1 MKIDSDLN
9 WKEQQ
14 NSVAIKL
21 NKANAILSK
30 LRHYVN
36 QKTLRSIYFS
46 LFESH
51 TNYAN
56 IVWGQNID
64 SSNRLFLLQKK
75 AIRTMHFSQYL
86 AHTDPLFYTA
96 NIVKIH
102 DKVSVDNCMFISK
115 SLCNY
120 LPSLF
125 KDWFIFS
132 SSNHDHQLRSSNLG
146 VLKIPK
152 FRTLSHGRMSF
163 RINAIYTWNNIQ
175 RVLKDHLLF
184 ALKPLKVKSIL
195 TKFYINQYY

>member
-1 MKIDSDLN
+1 MHWLNANKISLNVGKTELVFFKPRKKQPDYNLSIKLNGKTLSITPSVKYLGVKIDSNLN

-86 AHTDPLFYTA
+86 AHTDPLFSTA

-102 DKVSVDNCMFISK
+102 DKVSIDNCMFISK
-115 SLCNY
+115 
-120 LPSLF
+120 
-125 KDWFIFS
+125 
-132 SSNHDHQLRSSNLG
+132 
-146 VLKIPK
+146 
-152 FRTLSHGRMSF
+152 
-163 RINAIYTWNNIQ
+163 
-175 RVLKDHLLF
+175 
-184 ALKPLKVKSIL
+184 
-195 TKFYINQYY
+195 